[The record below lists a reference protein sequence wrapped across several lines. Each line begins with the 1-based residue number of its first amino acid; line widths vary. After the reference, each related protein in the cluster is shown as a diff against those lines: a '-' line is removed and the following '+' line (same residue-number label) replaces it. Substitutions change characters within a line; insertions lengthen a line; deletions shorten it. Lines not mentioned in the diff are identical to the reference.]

1 MPNISQAIK
10 QAHLA
15 LAKRDFA
22 VAHQQAMLVLQ
33 QDPHCADGYFVMAQI
48 AYEHGNVRKA
58 EEIVARALTFSPSH
72 IDCQLFRF
80 QCLLELNQREELLA
94 GLTAVEIA
102 RFQTA
107 HQFDCLGVIYSRL
120 GMHQDALP
128 LFEKACGLNPLD
140 ASYQYNLASCYQFSG
155 QFELAEQ
162 AYEQALLIDP
172 AHYRSHSSLSQLK
185 RQTQPSNH
193 IDRLLEQWARLDE
206 SSVDAFLHLGHAL
219 AKEYE
224 DLEEYDLAFH
234 YLTEGKRRKSISITY
249 SPEQDRNNIDAIKNL
264 MPRLEG
270 PAAASERSLITP
282 IFIVGMPRTGTTLV
296 ERILSSHDEV
306 ISAGELANF
315 SMLVKQLTKTPSQW
329 VLDEETLVKSV
340 DLDFQ
345 SLGNAYLQST
355 QRFLQGKNYF
365 IDKMPLNYLYVPL
378 ILKALPQAKVV
389 CVQRNPMDTCLS
401 NYRQLFSTQYSY
413 YNYAYKLSDTG
424 EYFVG
429 FHQLLS
435 EYRENYAS
443 RIHVLNYENVVS
455 DIERESRRLLE
466 YCDLPWQPQCLQF
479 HDNQAPVATASSV
492 QVREKLYTRGLNR
505 WRVYEEHLGGLKS
518 IFNDNHIQW

>member
-22 VAHQQAMLVLQ
+22 VAHQQAMTVLQ

-58 EEIVARALTFSPSH
+58 EEVVARALKFSPSH

-80 QCLLELNQREELLA
+80 QCWLELNQREQLLA
-94 GLTAVEIA
+94 GLIALEID
-102 RFQTA
+102 RFQNA

-120 GMHQDALP
+120 GMHEDALP
-128 LFEKACGLNPLD
+128 LFEKACGLKPLD

-155 QFELAEQ
+155 QFELADQ
-162 AYEQALLIDP
+162 AYEQALVIDP

-185 RQTQPSNH
+185 RQTQQSNH
-193 IDRLLEQWARLDE
+193 IDRLLEQWAQLNE
-206 SSVDAFLHLGHAL
+206 NSVDAYLHLGHAL

-224 DLEEYDLAFH
+224 DLEEYDLAFQ
-234 YLTEGKRRKSISITY
+234 YLTEGKQRKSKSTDY
-249 SPEQDRNNIDAIKNL
+249 LPEHDRKNIETIKKL
-264 MPRLEG
+264 MPRLDER
-270 PAAASERSLITP
+270 ASASELSVVTP

-315 SMLVKQLTKTPSQW
+315 SMLVKQLAKTSSQW
-329 VLDEETLVKSV
+329 VLDEETLAKSI

-345 SLGNAYLQST
+345 SLGDAYLKST
-355 QRFLQGKNYF
+355 QRFLHGKNYF
-365 IDKMPLNYLYVPL
+365 IDKMPLNYMYVPL
-378 ILKALPQAKVV
+378 ILKALPQAKIV

-413 YNYAYKLSDTG
+413 YNYAYNLSDTG

-429 FHQLLS
+429 FNQLLS
-435 EYRENYAS
+435 EYRQRYGS
-443 RIHVLNYENVVS
+443 RLHFLSYENVVS
-455 DIERESRRLLE
+455 DIESESQRLLE
-466 YCDLPWQPQCLQF
+466 YCDLPWQSQCLQF

-505 WRVYEEHLGGLKS
+505 WRVYEEHLGDLKS